1 MTGGTET
8 LPDRRDAEIEGLAA
22 ELLERYEEITLL
34 YRLSGE
40 LAGTLDVGEL
50 SDRAM
55 RSAVEV
61 MGCMRGAVGVLE
73 QGLVTITASFGEPAQ
88 PVGTQLLPGA
98 RLTGRAAESGRPVVL
113 DPDDEPPPGTLTRRR
128 LGEAALAVPLRL
140 DPTDGSGNAV
150 TLGAL
155 TLIRASGQPR
165 FTASDVQLAEAIA
178 WQLATRI
185 QSSRLAAE
193 LQEAERAE
201 RELELAATVQRLLL
215 PDVPPE
221 LGGLRIA
228 ARNVPAAQVGGDLY
242 DVFLDAHGMLW
253 AVIADVTGH
262 GVGSALAMA
271 TARAILRVQVQER
284 DSPAAALRAANDALY
299 ADLVRTEL
307 LVTAFCARYD
317 GSTGRLTFASAAQNP
332 PLLRRADGSVEE
344 LDADGTPLGLL
355 DGVAYEE
362 GEVELRP
369 GDLLL
374 LHTDGV
380 EEARNESGELLG
392 IERLRGL
399 VAAADGGPEALVEA
413 VLAHV
418 ARHAGAA
425 ARADDVTLLAVT
437 PA

>member
-8 LPDRRDAEIEGLAA
+8 QPDRRDAEIEGLAA
-22 ELLERYEEITLL
+22 ELLARYEEITLL

-40 LAGTLDVGEL
+40 LAGTLDVAEL

-55 RSAVEV
+55 HSAIEV

-73 QGLVTITASFGEPAQ
+73 DGLVTIKASYGELAQ

-128 LGEAALAVPLRL
+128 LGEAALAVPLRV
-140 DPTDGSGNAV
+140 DPTDGSGSGR

-155 TLIRASGQPR
+155 TLIRAAGQPR

-185 QSSRLAAE
+185 ESSRLAAE
-193 LQEAERAE
+193 LQEAERNE

-242 DVFLDAHGMLW
+242 DVFLDVHGRLW

-299 ADLVRTEL
+299 ADRGRTEL
-307 LVTAFCARYD
+307 LVTAFCACYD
-317 GSTGRLTFASAAQNP
+317 GSTGHLRFASAAQNP

-355 DGVAYEE
+355 DRVAYEE
-362 GEVELRP
+362 GAVELRP

-392 IERLRGL
+392 IERLRAL
-399 VAAADGGPEALVEA
+399 VAAADGGPDALVAA
-413 VLAHV
+413 VLAEV
-418 ARHAGAA
+418 ARHAGAG